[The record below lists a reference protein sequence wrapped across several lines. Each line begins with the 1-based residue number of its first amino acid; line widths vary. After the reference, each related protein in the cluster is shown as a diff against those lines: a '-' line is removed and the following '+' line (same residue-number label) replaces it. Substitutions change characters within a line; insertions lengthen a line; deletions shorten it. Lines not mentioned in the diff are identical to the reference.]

1 MSKKLYKNY
10 IVIGKSM
17 IMKSDLRK
25 VLYILVIV
33 VEVLIISLAI
43 INLNQHNAE
52 KI

>member
-25 VLYILVIV
+25 ILYILVIV
-33 VEVLIISLAI
+33 VSILLVISVL
-43 INLNQHNAE
+43 
-52 KI
+52 